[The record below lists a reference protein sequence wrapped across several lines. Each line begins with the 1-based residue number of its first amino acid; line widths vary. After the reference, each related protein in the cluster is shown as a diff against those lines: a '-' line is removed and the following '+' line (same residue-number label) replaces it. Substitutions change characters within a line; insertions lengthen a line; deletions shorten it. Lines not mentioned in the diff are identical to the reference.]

1 LVLAGQVATD
11 TVVEV
16 GRRPVRCSWENLC
29 ELRDHLLAVID
40 GLCGKRLA
48 MSLWGPPPPLLS
60 QAPSLD
66 AGALEDCLHRLTGRG
81 LQPAQVQL
89 YPGGEE
95 ALASLYQLVDHA
107 ACRIDVLM
115 FYWEN
120 DGLSQEVAARLAARA
135 RPDLPVRVL
144 VDGGGNL
151 VFNKAER
158 APGGCLNHVIAWL
171 ARQPHVQVLRIRNP
185 FGRFD
190 HRKLVLVDGQ
200 AAWTGGRNFAASAF
214 FKHHD
219 LSFTVT
225 GPLVA
230 ELQGRFDAF
239 WAEQGGQRED
249 SAPVQPLALAEAN
262 AQARLLYAEP
272 GSPELARA
280 LYTAIDRARQ
290 HVYVEN
296 VYFSDSRLVYKLAR
310 ARRRGL
316 DVRAMLT
323 FSTSSCHI
331 NRANRVIANRLLRA
345 GVRVYVYPVMT
356 HVKAAAVDGCWAY
369 LGTGNFDPLS
379 MRHNRELGLSVS
391 AGPLIGEVEER
402 LFLTDFR
409 PEWELTKPLPL
420 TWTDYACELLA
431 SLAM

>member
-1 LVLAGQVATD
+1 
-11 TVVEV
+11 
-16 GRRPVRCSWENLC
+16 
-29 ELRDHLLAVID
+29 
-40 GLCGKRLA
+40 
-48 MSLWGPPPPLLS
+48 
-60 QAPSLD
+60 
-66 AGALEDCLHRLTGRG
+66 
-81 LQPAQVQL
+81 
-89 YPGGEE
+89 
-95 ALASLYQLVDHA
+95 
-107 ACRIDVLM
+107 
-115 FYWEN
+115 
-120 DGLSQEVAARLAARA
+120 
-135 RPDLPVRVL
+135 
-144 VDGGGNL
+144 
-151 VFNKAER
+151 
-158 APGGCLNHVIAWL
+158 
-171 ARQPHVQVLRIRNP
+171 
-185 FGRFD
+185 
-190 HRKLVLVDGQ
+190 
-200 AAWTGGRNFAASAF
+200 
-214 FKHHD
+214 
-219 LSFTVT
+219 
-225 GPLVA
+225 
-230 ELQGRFDAF
+230 LQGRFDAF
-239 WAEQGGQRED
+239 WAEQGGRRED

-331 NRANRVIANRLLRA
+331 NRANRVIANRLLGA

-379 MRHNRELGLSVS
+379 MRHNRELGLSVG
-391 AGPLIGEVEER
+391 AGPLLGEVEER

-409 PEWELTKPLPL
+409 PEWELTRPLPL